1 MTTNFP
7 TSLDTLVNPIASDD
21 TSVVSH
27 ADQHANAND
36 AIEALQDKVGANS
49 SSVTTSHDYKIAQLE
64 SDSHTHSNKAV
75 LDATTA
81 SFTTADE
88 TKLAGIATGATVNDT
103 DANLLNRANHTGTQT
118 ASTIS
123 DFDTEVAN
131 NTTVAANTAKLAGIE
146 SGATADQTASEIK
159 VAYESNA
166 NTNAFTDAE
175 KTLLGN
181 QSGTNTGDQDL
192 SGYVQSVTAGTNV
205 TIDNTDPQNPV
216 VSSTATSGAS
226 AIDDLTDVTITSPS
240 LNQVLKYDGSTW
252 INDTDST
259 GGGGVSDGDKGDIT
273 VSGTGAV
280 WTIDDEAVTF
290 AKMQHI
296 SQNHFLGRD
305 NSGSGDV
312 EALSA
317 TQARDAMGLGTAATT
332 DSTDYATAAQ
342 GALADTAL
350 QSYTE
355 TDPVVG
361 AVSGIVKSDGAGNIS
376 AATPGTDYAEASHTH
391 TASQITDFDTE
402 VSNNSSVVANTAKVG
417 VTTEISNV
425 VEDTT
430 PQLGGDL
437 DAQSNDLNTVGDIDY
452 TTSQATISALG
463 NLGASQVIDWSTA
476 THFTGTLDSNVT
488 ITHSNETSGQ
498 SITLYLSYS
507 GAQRTITWS
516 DVDTWLDS
524 VDGSAPAAPITT
536 GDVLVVTLQFIGTTC
551 YASATGNYAVY

>member
-36 AIEALQDKVGANS
+36 AIEALQEKVGANS
-49 SSVTTSHDYKIAQLE
+49 SGVTTSHDYKIAQLE

-81 SFTTADE
+81 SFTTEDE
-88 TKLAGIATGATVNDT
+88 TKLDGM
-103 DANLLNRANHTGTQT
+103 
-118 ASTIS
+118 
-123 DFDTEVAN
+123 
-131 NTTVAANTAKLAGIE
+131 E

-159 VAYESNA
+159 VAYESNT

-192 SGYVQSVTAGTNV
+192 SGYVQSVTAGSNV
-205 TIDNTDPQNPV
+205 TIDNTDPQNPI
-216 VSSTATSGAS
+216 VSSTASGGGGGDMEAS
-226 AIDDLTDVTITSPS
+226 TYDPNTVAGDAFDMDNMVEGATTKILTDTERAAIAANTLKVTNATHTGDVTGDTALTISDDAVTFDKIQNIATNRVLARSSSGNGSVEDLTLPNFRTLINVE
-240 LNQVLKYDGSTW
+240 DGATA
-252 INDTDST
+252 NDTDANLLDRTNHT
-259 GGGGVSDGDKGDIT
+259 G
-273 VSGTGAV
+273 
-280 WTIDDEAVTF
+280 
-290 AKMQHI
+290 
-296 SQNHFLGRD
+296 
-305 NSGSGDV
+305 
-312 EALSA
+312 
-317 TQARDAMGLGTAATT
+317 TQVAAT
-332 DSTDYATAAQ
+332 
-342 GALADTAL
+342 
-350 QSYTE
+350 
-355 TDPVVG
+355 
-361 AVSGIVKSDGAGNIS
+361 IS
-376 AATPGTDYAEASHTH
+376 
-391 TASQITDFDTE
+391 DFDTE

-437 DAQSNDLNTVGDIDY
+437 DAQSNNLNTVGDIDY
-452 TTSQATISALG
+452 TTSQATVSALG
-463 NLGASQVIDWSTA
+463 NLGASQALDWSTA

-488 ITHSNETSGQ
+488 VTHSNEVSGQ

-536 GDVLVVTLQFIGTTC
+536 GDVLVVTLQYVGTTC
-551 YASATGNYAVY
+551 YASATGNYAAY